1 MRLRPLVC
9 VLAILASSVAAVA
22 WAESFQAG
30 SIAFILD
37 CSHDMAEEAEA
48 KPETVRQV
56 SNTEAPT
63 RLEAADG
70 LLREMF
76 RELAGQPNC
85 RVAVWLYG
93 HRLVWEQDV
102 KHPDL
107 LSQDDYL
114 EATVGFG
121 ALNGLLP
128 GDDVEQ
134 VQPFKPFTLQESQ
147 QLNVRLDTLKPW
159 GEKPLYLALTR
170 AMDALVDQPAAEPK
184 TIIVLT
190 SGRNEQWLARYKTS
204 RERVAGALRSN
215 LVPIH
220 FLHFGP
226 PPDEDDPAESELRE
240 LAAQGGGSLVHITT
254 ATEMTVAQILSNSRK
269 VAAETVTTGN
279 EEEEEGTEP
288 ADAPPARPVDR
299 TISGSVVYYG
309 KPVSS
314 ATITLEG
321 TDIPA
326 AKTDRQGRFLIRKVP
341 SGRKYHIVVKAVARN
356 HAREAALDL
365 HIASDADEQPFLT
378 IDVK

>member
-1 MRLRPLVC
+1 MW
-9 VLAILASSVAAVA
+9 VLAILASTTASYTR
-22 WAESFQAG
+22 AESVPAG
-30 SIAFILD
+30 SIAFLLD
-37 CSHDMAEEAEA
+37 CSRDMGDEAEA

-70 LLREMF
+70 MLREML

-85 RVAVWLYG
+85 RVGVWLYG

-107 LSQDDYL
+107 LSQDAYL

-134 VQPFKPFTLQESQ
+134 VQAFKPFTLQEAQ

-159 GEKPLYLALTR
+159 GEQPLYLALTR
-170 AMDALVDQPAAEPK
+170 AMDALVDQPVSEPK
-184 TIIVLT
+184 TVIVFT
-190 SGRNEQWLARYKTS
+190 SGRNEQWLARYKTNH
-204 RERVAGALRSN
+204 ERVASVLRNN
-215 LVPIH
+215 LIPIH

-226 PPDEDDPAESELRE
+226 TPEEGEPAEGELRE
-240 LAAQGGGSLVHITT
+240 LAAQSGGSLTHITT
-254 ATEMTVAQILSNSRK
+254 GTELTVADILTRSRK
-269 VAAETVTTGN
+269 VAAETVTTGD
-279 EEEEEGTEP
+279 EEDEDGTDPAEGR
-288 ADAPPARPVDR
+288 PARPVHR

-314 ATITLEG
+314 ATITLDG
-321 TDIPA
+321 THIPPT
-326 AKTDRQGRFLIRKVP
+326 KTDRQGRFLIRDVP
-341 SGRKYHIVVKAVARN
+341 SGRKYHVVVKAVARN

-365 HIASDADEQPFLT
+365 HVAPEGDEQPFLK